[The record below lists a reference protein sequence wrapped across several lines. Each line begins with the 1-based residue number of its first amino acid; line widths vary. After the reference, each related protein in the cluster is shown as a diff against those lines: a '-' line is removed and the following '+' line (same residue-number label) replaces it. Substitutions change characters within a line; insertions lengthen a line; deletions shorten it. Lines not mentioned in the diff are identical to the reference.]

1 MKIIPES
8 PHSQVTHVK
17 CRYFTQVDS
26 WLTTCKDLTKYC
38 LHENIS
44 PLGTKGFGTH
54 TKHQGGEEPKWTL
67 PSIPRMA
74 NATNLK
80 PSEVLGVSL
89 KVSKNFK

>member
-1 MKIIPES
+1 MKIKAES
-8 PHSQVTHVK
+8 PHLQIIHVK

-26 WLTTCKDLTKYC
+26 WVTTCKDLTKYC

-44 PLGTKGFGTH
+44 PLGTNGFGTH
-54 TKHQGGEEPKWTL
+54 TKHQGGGAKWTL

-80 PSEVLGVSL
+80 PSEVLEVSL
-89 KVSKNFK
+89 LR

>member
-1 MKIIPES
+1 MKIIPEN
-8 PHSQVTHVK
+8 PHLQITHVI

-38 LHENIS
+38 LHEILTLRAPEVLVPTPS
-44 PLGTKGFGTH
+44 TKGGWAVMDPPQY
-54 TKHQGGEEPKWTL
+54 TK
-67 PSIPRMA
+67 MA

-80 PSEVLGVSL
+80 PSEVLGVSF